1 MKANNTPIP
10 FFVVDRPMSLEIL
23 KYCEIDKQGGI
34 YGLMGHANT
43 SKRFQKLFR
52 EFKGDNIIKAADSGV
67 FTKDG
72 CKLHYDELFSTYERM
87 GVEYGIMIDFLKDKG
102 KTLKSAKEAIKV
114 YKEKSYSFKLVG
126 VAQGNKLE
134 EYLECYE
141 ELKSLGFD
149 YVAIGGLLK
158 KNVNSARYVRVRD
171 ENFLWTVVQEIRSN
185 YKNDWLFLLGCYH
198 PKRHKMFEKFNIYG
212 GDYKG
217 WILNYKTPE
226 IWIENIN
233 KELES
238 FEKNINNSKLKK
250 LLREKEKINQEL
262 RKLRKDKKLSE
273 EKEKEK
279 IKLDKKILSLR
290 KKLAKE
296 MDDEYRKKLQT
307 YEKILS
313 MDKKTA
319 RKYRFMQ
326 IRAYLD
332 NKIFSLF
339 KDYLLII
346 SCSERK
352 TQTSNPAPAIELY
365 DGPFFKMIRKLK
377 NESKFSNNIH
387 VLIISAKYGI
397 VGLYD
402 LLEKYDQKMTKKR
415 AEELKIE
422 VKKKLEEFLSNK
434 NFKEIF
440 ICMGK
445 NYRLTLKD
453 FNFEVPAIYV
463 NGKIGE
469 KLSQMKGWLYSKK
482 ENVKSIK

>member
-1 MKANNTPIP
+1 MKANNTSIP
-10 FFVVDRPMSLEIL
+10 FFVIDRPMSLELL
-23 KYCEIDKQGGI
+23 KYCEIDKQKGI

-43 SKRFQKLFR
+43 SERFQKLFR
-52 EFKGDNIIKAADSGV
+52 EFEGDNIIKAADSGV

-72 CKLHYDELFSTYERM
+72 CKLHYKELFSTYERM

-102 KTLKSAKEAIKV
+102 KTLKSAKEAIKA

-126 VAQGNKLE
+126 VAQGNTLE

-185 YKNDWLFLLGCYH
+185 YKSDWLFLLGCYH
-198 PKRHKMFEKFNIYG
+198 PKRHKIFEKFNIYG

-226 IWIENIN
+226 IWVESIN

-279 IKLDKKILSLR
+279 IKLDRRILNLR

-296 MDDEYRKKLQT
+296 MDDEYCKKLQA

-313 MDKKTA
+313 MDKKTV

-326 IRAYLD
+326 IKAYLD
-332 NKIFSLF
+332 NNIFPFF
-339 KDYLLII
+339 KEYLLII

-352 TQTSNPAPAIELY
+352 SVSNPAPAIELY

-402 LLEKYDQKMTKKR
+402 ILEKYDQKMTKKR

-422 VKKKLEEFLSNK
+422 VKKKLEEFLSDK

-445 NYRLTLKD
+445 NYRLVLKD
-453 FNFEVPAIYV
+453 FNFKAPTIYV

-469 KLSQMKGWLYSKK
+469 KLSQTKEWICSKI
-482 ENVKSIK
+482 E